1 LFQRGANWQT
11 FVVEGKSAKL
21 QNVTIGRS
29 NGLET
34 EIVEG
39 LGEGLR
45 IIVYPGDQ
53 VTDGARIVA
62 INGPK

>member
-1 LFQRGANWQT
+1 
-11 FVVEGKSAKL
+11 
-21 QNVTIGRS
+21 
-29 NGLET
+29 
-34 EIVEG
+34 VEG

-62 INGPK
+62 INEPK